1 MGAGGGPVGAGVLNG
16 DLDLGD
22 IVLVLLDHQLIDAL
36 FIGETGQGQLVVPG
50 IGQNGLVL
58 GGKSLPGSL
67 VIGQK
72 IPPFGT
78 PVQPRPAG
86 GGGDLQE
93 EVGVVGEP
101 PLPQVLHG
109 EHGAINP
116 FVKVA
121 QLMGLGLVDD
131 RGNLPVRGGV
141 PGQGH
146 CGQVAGLPADQGD
159 LCQGQ
164 GFQPGQGGLLPD
176 RV

>member
-1 MGAGGGPVGAGVLNG
+1 M
-16 DLDLGD
+16 GD

-86 GGGDLQE
+86 G
-93 EVGVVGEP
+93 
-101 PLPQVLHG
+101 
-109 EHGAINP
+109 
-116 FVKVA
+116 
-121 QLMGLGLVDD
+121 
-131 RGNLPVRGGV
+131 
-141 PGQGH
+141 
-146 CGQVAGLPADQGD
+146 AGTS
-159 LCQGQ
+159 
-164 GFQPGQGGLLPD
+164 
-176 RV
+176 RKRWV